1 MYLVGLW
8 QVQVG
13 MAKALRAA
21 FRHHH
26 QFRWDPNPALSKLAI
41 YDEFPL
47 APLSYPNIMVGT
59 GAGNLLSGHRG
70 IGEEFADTV
79 TTPISVNGLT
89 RSQATTEIRSGTNG
103 IGADITIEARSK
115 YEALQIADWCAI
127 FIRSFAADKFQR
139 EGLYIQDMTSGKP
152 TQRMVG
158 SDPVFGVTLSLACLT
173 EFSREIP
180 ISVMQTVDGI
190 CLVGVF
196 SSLPDGTTYGETYS

>member
-13 MAKALRAA
+13 MARALRVA

-26 QFRWDPNPALSKLAI
+26 QFRWDPDPSLTRLTV

-47 APLSYPNIMVGT
+47 APLSYPNVMVAT

-70 IGEEFADTV
+70 IGDEYAETIG
-79 TTPISVNGLT
+79 TPISVNGAT
-89 RSQATTEIRSGTNG
+89 RSQATTEVRSGTNQ
-103 IGADITIEARSK
+103 IGVNLVVEARSK
-115 YEALQIADWCAI
+115 YEALQIADWCAL
-127 FIRSFAADKFQR
+127 FVRSFASDKFKR
-139 EGLYIQDMTSGKP
+139 EGLYVSDMTSSP
-152 TQRMVG
+152 PSSRMVG
-158 SDPVFGVTLSLACLT
+158 SDPVHTVVLSLACLT

-180 ISVMQTVDGI
+180 ISVLQTVDAL

-196 SSLPDGTTYGETYS
+196 SSLPDGTTYAESYS